1 MSVINP
7 QNVLTIL
14 LKLKGRFSYRNAY
27 IAGNCNTCIFF
38 FFFLQSSALS
48 TECKLYKLR
57 IYSVH
62 LNQFTD
68 LSSVIYLVI

>member
-1 MSVINP
+1 M
-7 QNVLTIL
+7 LIL
-14 LKLKGRFSYRNAY
+14 LVTVILVS
-27 IAGNCNTCIFF
+27 
-38 FFFLQSSALS
+38 FFFLQSSAVN

>member
-27 IAGNCNTCIFF
+27 IAGNCNTCIF

>member
-1 MSVINP
+1 M
-7 QNVLTIL
+7 IL
-14 LKLKGRFSYRNAY
+14 LKLKGRFTYRNAY

-38 FFFLQSSALS
+38 FFYSSAVN